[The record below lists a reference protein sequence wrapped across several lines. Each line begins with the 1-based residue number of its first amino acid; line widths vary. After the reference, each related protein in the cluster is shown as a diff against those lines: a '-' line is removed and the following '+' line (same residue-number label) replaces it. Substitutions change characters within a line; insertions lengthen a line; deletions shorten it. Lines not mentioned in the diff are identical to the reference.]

1 MIKSDL
7 EEIKSKF
14 EMASEAELQA
24 LIAQYAEDD
33 RAGVRKLAEKHAKRL
48 LVLAKERER
57 MHALFE
63 YERYYYEQ
71 GYQVICGI
79 DEAGRGPWVGPVV
92 AGAVILPRDCDILY
106 VNDSKKLSEAKR
118 EELYEVIKEK
128 ALSWAVGSAS
138 EKRIDE
144 INILQATYEAMREAI
159 SKLKPQPE
167 VLLNDA
173 VIIPKVDLK
182 QVKIIKGD
190 AKSASIG
197 AASIM
202 AKVTRDRM
210 LVEYDKL
217 YPEFQFAK
225 NKGYGT
231 KDHIEALLKYGPTPI
246 HRRSFIKNYVEE
258 GTI

>member
-1 MIKSDL
+1 MLKTEI
-7 EEIKSKF
+7 EEISKRF
-14 EMASEAELQA
+14 EVANETELKD
-24 LIAQYAEDD
+24 LIARYEADE
-33 RAGVRKLAEKHAKRL
+33 RAGVRKIAEKHAKRYAAL
-48 LVLAKERER
+48 LKERER

-128 ALSWAVGSAS
+128 AVSWAVGSAS

-159 SKLKPQPE
+159 SKLSPAPE

-173 VIIPKVDLK
+173 VIIPKVDK
-182 QVKIIKGD
+182 PQVKIIKGD
-190 AKSASIG
+190 AKSATIG

-210 LVEYDKL
+210 LVEYDKI

-231 KDHIEALLKYGPTPI
+231 KDHIEALRKYGPTPI